1 MVKKIRPKNN
11 PGKEKEKKPT
21 GRVSLL
27 SNSRRLLKKAARSI
41 KNPAKKKAALKQKLL
56 PVKKKPALKKPAAI
70 KTSRKKPEILLVK
83 KTKKALKVLAVKPDT
98 TFIDTEKLPALY
110 NSTDVTLMV
119 RDPYW
124 IHAYWETTPASLLE
138 VKKELGDRA
147 FKKSAYT
154 LRVHDI
160 SATQATGEKA
170 RTSFD
175 IDVDPKARN
184 WYINLWRDNATYY
197 ADFGVRTPKGAFYP
211 LARSNTVTTP
221 RATTTSEMPDAI
233 WMKVKRKGTFSFV
246 NIQQA
251 LPPPPSRGPEQ
262 KASGVDS
269 QTIPNAEMAGSAPQG
284 APQRSM
290 VPEAASL
297 SSDSGQS
304 AIDIAGFMGPDPSLE
319 PPAWGGSSAYM
330 QGGASEQLQERG
342 DFCFEL
348 GTDLIVYGRTQPSAQ
363 VWFGAKKLP
372 LNEDGS
378 FSLRLALPEGLIPLD
393 FTAQSQDGKDSKTI
407 LTAVQRTQ
415 TKYL

>member
-70 KTSRKKPEILLVK
+70 KTSRKKPEILVVK

-124 IHAYWETTPASLLE
+124 IHAYWETTPASVLE
-138 VKKELGDRA
+138 VKKKLGVTA

-160 SATQATGEKA
+160 SATQSKGEKV

-184 WYINLWRDNATYY
+184 WYINLWRDNVTYY
-197 ADFGVRTPKGAFYP
+197 ADFGVRTQKGAFYP
-211 LARSNTVTTP
+211 LARSNTVTLP
-221 RATTTSEMPDAI
+221 RAATAPGKPDAI
-233 WMKVKRKGTFSFV
+233 WMRVKGKGECSIV
-246 NIQQA
+246 NVAEIKPFTAA
-251 LPPPPSRGPEQ
+251 LRPVPDADSGTE
-262 KASGVDS
+262 KALLQRLPKLPMDH
-269 QTIPNAEMAGSAPQG
+269 EFAP
-284 APQRSM
+284 
-290 VPEAASL
+290 
-297 SSDSGQS
+297 SDSGLCK
-304 AIDIAGFMGPDPSLE
+304 DMTGFFGSNQFE
-319 PPAWGGSSAYM
+319 QTPASGGSSAY
-330 QGGASEQLQERG
+330 
-342 DFCFEL
+342 
-348 GTDLIVYGRTQPSAQ
+348 P
-363 VWFGAKKLP
+363 W
-372 LNEDGS
+372 
-378 FSLRLALPEGLIPLD
+378 
-393 FTAQSQDGKDSKTI
+393 
-407 LTAVQRTQ
+407 
-415 TKYL
+415 